1 MIVYLDTSSLVKLY
15 VLEEDS
21 HAVEKL
27 VESSDVVATSLIAYA
42 EARSAFARR
51 LREDVFSVEEYRLI
65 LSRFDQ
71 DWDNCLKIGIT
82 GELVRRA
89 GDLAEKHGLRGFDA
103 IHLSSAISFREELSF
118 PVYFSCSDKKL
129 QNASGIEN
137 LLQPKQV

>member
-15 VLEEDS
+15 VLEENS

-51 LREDVFSVEEYRLI
+51 LREDVFSIEEYRLI

-82 GELVRRA
+82 GDLVRRA

-103 IHLSSAISFREELSF
+103 IHLSSAIIFREELSF

-129 QNASGIEN
+129 QNASGMEN
-137 LLQPKQV
+137 LLQPEV